1 LQVEINRRAVKGL
14 TLKGAYTYS
23 KAINMSDED
32 GNTFFTFNTPS
43 EFSRNRAVAVYHI
56 PHMLQLGFVYELPF
70 GPGRAFAQSGFSRWL
85 LGDWQMNGIF
95 SAVQG
100 RPFTVTAA
108 GASLNA
114 PGNTQ
119 TADQVKAEVRKVGT
133 VAEFYDRTAFASVNT
148 VRFGSSGRNL
158 LRGPGAVN
166 LDFGVFRDF
175 PIKEQLKLQF
185 RAEAFNLSNTPHFN
199 NPNSDSTSSDFM
211 RITSAVQDQRQFRFA
226 LRMSW

>member
-1 LQVEINRRAVKGL
+1 L
-14 TLKGAYTYS
+14 
-23 KAINMSDED
+23 
-32 GNTFFTFNTPS
+32 
-43 EFSRNRAVAVYHI
+43 
-56 PHMLQLGFVYELPF
+56 
-70 GPGRAFAQSGFSRWL
+70 SRWL
-85 LGDWQMNGIF
+85 FGDWQINGVF

-100 RPFTVTAA
+100 RPFMVTAA

-114 PGNTQ
+114 PGNSQ
-119 TADQVKAEVRKVGT
+119 TADQVKTEVTRVGS
-133 VAEFYDRTAFASVNT
+133 VGEFYDRAAFAPVNGL
-148 VRFGSSGRNL
+148 RFGTSGRNL

-199 NPNSDSTSSDFM
+199 NPNSDATSSDFM